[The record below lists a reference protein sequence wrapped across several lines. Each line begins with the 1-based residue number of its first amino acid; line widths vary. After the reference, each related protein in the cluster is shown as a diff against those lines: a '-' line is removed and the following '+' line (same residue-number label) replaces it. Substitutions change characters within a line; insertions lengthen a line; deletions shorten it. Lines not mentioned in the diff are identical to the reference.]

1 MNTKPDWYTPADATA
16 WDRVKDALQRDWAQ
30 TKRDMHVGGHEL
42 NQKLGDTVAQVR
54 GAEAIPRADQPNPPK
69 VVDRWEDA
77 EVAID
82 FGYACRTHYG
92 DKYPVWNRELE
103 ARLEHDWKG
112 ERSWEKVKS
121 YVRHGYEVPR

>member
-1 MNTKPDWYTPADATA
+1 MPKPEWYTSAHASA
-16 WDRVKDALQRDWAQ
+16 WERAKEALRRDWDQ
-30 TKRDMHVGGHEL
+30 TKHDLHAGGHEL
-42 NQKLGDTVAQVR
+42 NQKVADTVAQA
-54 GAEAIPRADQPNPPK
+54 GGSEGIPSIDAPNPPK

-92 DKYPVWNRELE
+92 DKYPKWNSELE
-103 ARLEHDWKG
+103 TQLKRDWKG
-112 ERSWEKVKS
+112 DRPWDRVKL